1 MPHSDSGASMTT
13 GFFRDLTMPS
23 HAQDRLAH
31 ERFLLDT
38 YVERRAAEKKA
49 ARPAAWFR
57 GVMTRAGLLQ

>member
-1 MPHSDSGASMTT
+1 MRLASAGRMASS
-13 GFFRDLTMPS
+13 FFREPVLPS

-38 YVERRAAEKKA
+38 YAERRMAEKKA

-57 GVMTRAGLLQ
+57 GVMARAGLFQ

>member
-1 MPHSDSGASMTT
+1 MTT
-13 GFFRDLTMPS
+13 GFFREPTMPS
-23 HAQDRLAH
+23 HAQDRRAH